1 MKNILKL
8 IMVWSVLLVGGFAN
22 AQDLDVEIMKRAE
35 DGLDTCA
42 FGQIA
47 GLKADGDGFLAV
59 RKGPGTNHDKIDE
72 LVNGDKLWLFEE
84 NNGWYGIVYGVKE
97 LSCSPVE
104 NDRPV
109 QTNGKKGWVFG
120 KWVDILAG

>member
-1 MKNILKL
+1 MKNILKF

-22 AQDLDVEIMKRAE
+22 AQDLDVEIMERAD

-59 RKGPGTNHDKIDE
+59 RKGPGTNHEKIDE

>member
-1 MKNILKL
+1 MKNILKFIL
-8 IMVWSVLLVGGFAN
+8 VWSVVLVGGFAN
-22 AQDLDVEIMKRAE
+22 AQGLDVEIMERAD

-59 RKGPGTNHDKIDE
+59 RKGPGTNYEKIDE

-109 QTNGKKGWVFG
+109 QTKGKKGWVFG

>member
-1 MKNILKL
+1 MKNIWKF
-8 IMVWSVLLVGGFAN
+8 IIVWSVVFVVGFVN
-22 AQDLDVEIMKRAE
+22 AQDLDVEIMERAD

-59 RKGPGTNHDKIDE
+59 RKGPGTNHEKIDE

>member
-1 MKNILKL
+1 MKNILNF

-22 AQDLDVEIMKRAE
+22 AQDLDVEIMERAD

-59 RKGPGTNHDKIDE
+59 RKGPGTNHEKIDE